1 MPIFEFHLDIIH
13 PLSDAVLF
21 AFDVHDAWGATVTD
35 QNVDIVKRGGLL
47 ELGYF
52 LPGGNVMCSNECII
66 QTLHGIAL
74 GLISGAFTR
83 SSSSARNTDELVA

>member
-1 MPIFEFHLDIIH
+1 MRVLGSYLDIIH

-21 AFDVHDAWGATVTD
+21 AFDVHDAWGATVAD
-35 QNVDIVKRGGLL
+35 QNVDIVKGGGLL

-52 LPGGNVMCSNECII
+52 LPGGDVMCSNECII

-74 GLISGAFTR
+74 GLILGAFTR
-83 SSSSARNTDELVA
+83 SSS